1 MKLNNFDDVI
11 GNRKPSLESFER
23 GLHVKNTILDLKKI
37 ICSRWDKIGN
47 K

>member
-23 GLHVKNTILDLKKI
+23 GLHVKNTILDLKINNMFKV
-37 ICSRWDKIGN
+37 G
-47 K
+47 